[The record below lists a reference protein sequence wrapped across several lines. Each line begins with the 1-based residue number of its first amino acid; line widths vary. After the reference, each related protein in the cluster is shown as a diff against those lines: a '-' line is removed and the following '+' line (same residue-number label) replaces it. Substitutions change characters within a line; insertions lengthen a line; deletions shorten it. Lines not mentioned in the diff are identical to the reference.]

1 MKERNGTIDFF
12 RFVFAMGIVFCHAN
26 AIIPFMPNGWI
37 GVEFFFLVTG
47 WLMCNK
53 AVNVEHNIS
62 ANEFYRY
69 IKHKISGF
77 YPETIVALVLGGGII
92 VIFCYTGIRGALSEI
107 VHTVLDSLLLQ
118 VIIGRSSNTGG
129 VMWYLSAMLWG
140 TLVIYP
146 VLVKFKEKFLKY
158 AVFISVMIYGFML
171 MKFNTVISVWEPIG
185 FNIGHMGLLRGIADM
200 LMGCIAWFLT
210 KKISGWKIS
219 AFFLMLI
226 ELAGYIS
233 VICLSCTTW
242 LKSEIDF
249 ICIIILLLSVSI
261 SFSEKSALYGVF
273 QNNIV
278 KFLGGYSLNLY
289 LNHIALANVFGYIIK
304 NGKATISSFLLFVIF
319 ILISNLLALINM
331 IIAKRIREYL

>member
-1 MKERNGTIDFF
+1 M
-12 RFVFAMGIVFCHAN
+12 
-26 AIIPFMPNGWI
+26 
-37 GVEFFFLVTG
+37 
-47 WLMCNK
+47 
-53 AVNVEHNIS
+53 
-62 ANEFYRY
+62 
-69 IKHKISGF
+69 
-77 YPETIVALVLGGGII
+77 
-92 VIFCYTGIRGALSEI
+92 
-107 VHTVLDSLLLQ
+107 LDSLLLQ